1 MIKVVKKE
9 RKKEKRTT
17 SLHFKAL
24 AHEKFSQIVIQLLW
38 SCLRRC
44 KCAVQQKHLILIFS
58 EHCSV
63 STSLNQEQLIHI
75 IFKVGQYHCKINQAY
90 LKSFLIFSFSNYPVK
105 WIVDRS
111 IKTLQSKFK
120 ILKHSKTLSGFYR
133 STVDFIA
140 EDDGKMGRK
149 KKKRLSM
156 EEVYPSR
163 KKRWAEIKTKRSNG
177 KGDQSL
183 ATWSWISNSHCQCR
197 LGKKNPQTFERLHYD
212 FTYNATRFKVPQ
224 PRVNYPS

>member
-149 KKKRLSM
+149 KKETEYGGGVPFKKEAVGRNKNQKIKWKRGPESGHMVL
-156 EEVYPSR
+156 
-163 KKRWAEIKTKRSNG
+163 
-177 KGDQSL
+177 D
-183 ATWSWISNSHCQCR
+183 
-197 LGKKNPQTFERLHYD
+197 
-212 FTYNATRFKVPQ
+212 
-224 PRVNYPS
+224 